1 MTMAKAAQQRAPVID
16 TSLLAKLTGGL
27 SDRKTIA
34 KVGSD
39 IGHLYSEFLPD
50 IFHSETGIAI
60 DVEYIGSES
69 GLMTDLIA
77 NIGGNFSVADC
88 SLRNWCPNF
97 MMAVGNGFV
106 IALMERMLGAAA
118 DTIGEPDERSL
129 SHIELDLAAMVLGRI
144 GGVLRSGVNAPGG
157 FEATID
163 PPCTA
168 NGQSAFEEMI
178 AGLYGVTVR
187 MKIAI
192 GKVSSEFALIVPQRP
207 LLKTSIAAPKASAQ
221 ALKKQAEWV
230 DLISEQVKRSQVT
243 LEARIK
249 LETLTLRTISRLVAG
264 DVIPF
269 QDLKQ
274 DDIGVEVSA
283 NGSKLYNC
291 EFGKS
296 GDRYM
301 VRVKNNVSTD
311 DEILRHLMG

>member
-60 DVEYIGSES
+60 DVEYIGSEL

-163 PPCTA
+163 PPFTA
-168 NGQSAFEEMI
+168 NGKSAFEEMI

>member
-1 MTMAKAAQQRAPVID
+1 MAKAAQQRAPVID

-60 DVEYIGSES
+60 DVEYIGSRS

-163 PPCTA
+163 PPFTA
-168 NGQSAFEEMI
+168 NGKSAFEEMI

-249 LETLTLRTISRLVAG
+249 LETLTLRTISRLVTG

>member
-1 MTMAKAAQQRAPVID
+1 MAKAAQQRAPVID

>member
-1 MTMAKAAQQRAPVID
+1 MAKAAQQKAPVID

-163 PPCTA
+163 PPFTA
-168 NGQSAFEEMI
+168 NGKSAFEEMI

>member
-1 MTMAKAAQQRAPVID
+1 MAKAAQQRAPVID

-34 KVGSD
+34 KVGAD

-60 DVEYIGSES
+60 EVEYIGSES

-163 PPCTA
+163 PPFMA
-168 NGQSAFEEMI
+168 NGKSAFEEMI

>member
-1 MTMAKAAQQRAPVID
+1 MAKAAQQRAPVID

-60 DVEYIGSES
+60 DVEYIGSEL

-163 PPCTA
+163 PPFTA
-168 NGQSAFEEMI
+168 NGKSAFEEMI

>member
-1 MTMAKAAQQRAPVID
+1 MAKAAQQRAPVID

-39 IGHLYSEFLPD
+39 IGHLYTEFLPD

-69 GLMTDLIA
+69 GLTTDLIA

-163 PPCTA
+163 PPFTA
-168 NGQSAFEEMI
+168 NGKSAFEEMI

>member
-1 MTMAKAAQQRAPVID
+1 MTMAKAAQQKAPVID

-77 NIGGNFSVADC
+77 NIGQNFSVADC

-118 DTIGEPDERSL
+118 DTIGEPDDRSL

-157 FEATID
+157 FEATIE
-163 PPCTA
+163 PPFKP
-168 NGQSAFEEMI
+168 NGKSAFDEMI

-187 MKIAI
+187 MKIEI

-230 DLISEQVKRSQVT
+230 DMISEQVKRSQVT

>member
-1 MTMAKAAQQRAPVID
+1 MAKAAQQRAPVID

-163 PPCTA
+163 PPFTA
-168 NGQSAFEEMI
+168 NGKSAFEEMI

-249 LETLTLRTISRLVAG
+249 LETLALRTISRLVAG

>member
-1 MTMAKAAQQRAPVID
+1 MTMAKAAQQKAPVID

-163 PPCTA
+163 PPFTA
-168 NGQSAFEEMI
+168 NGKSAFEEMI

>member
-1 MTMAKAAQQRAPVID
+1 MAKAAQQRAPVID

-163 PPCTA
+163 PPFTA
-168 NGQSAFEEMI
+168 NGKSAFEEMI

>member
-77 NIGGNFSVADC
+77 NLGQNVSVADC

-163 PPCTA
+163 PPFKA
-168 NGQSAFEEMI
+168 NGKSAFDEMI

-187 MKIAI
+187 MKIDI

-221 ALKKQAEWV
+221 ALKKQEEWV
-230 DLISEQVKRSQVT
+230 DMISEQVRRSQVT

-249 LETLTLRTISRLVAG
+249 LETLTLRAISRLVAG

-311 DEILRHLMG
+311 DDILRHLMG

>member
-163 PPCTA
+163 PPFTA
-168 NGQSAFEEMI
+168 NGKSAFEEMI

>member
-118 DTIGEPDERSL
+118 DTIGEPDERNL

-163 PPCTA
+163 PPFTA
-168 NGQSAFEEMI
+168 NGKSAFEEMI

>member
-1 MTMAKAAQQRAPVID
+1 MAKAAQQRAPVID

-163 PPCTA
+163 PPFTA
-168 NGQSAFEEMI
+168 NGKSAFEEMI

-296 GDRYM
+296 GARYM

>member
-163 PPCTA
+163 PPFTA
-168 NGQSAFEEMI
+168 NGKSAFEEMI

-230 DLISEQVKRSQVT
+230 DLLSEQVKRSQVT

>member
-1 MTMAKAAQQRAPVID
+1 MAKAAQQRAPVID

-144 GGVLRSGVNAPGG
+144 GGVLRSGVNASGG

-163 PPCTA
+163 PPFTA
-168 NGQSAFEEMI
+168 NGKSAFEEMI

>member
-1 MTMAKAAQQRAPVID
+1 MAKAAQQRAPVID

-118 DTIGEPDERSL
+118 DTIGEPDERNL

-163 PPCTA
+163 PPFTA
-168 NGQSAFEEMI
+168 NGKSAFEEMI